1 MPQQGASPDVTP
13 APLERTRCAIAR
25 SVYRLLILAA
35 RATTLLLLPR
45 DHPSRI
51 FTESAARSNKLML
64 ARITQATVP
73 RTRPTEENS
82 RHPISL
88 LAVTVWTI
96 VVGLGLY
103 VSETAAAFP
112 F

>member
-1 MPQQGASPDVTP
+1 
-13 APLERTRCAIAR
+13 
-25 SVYRLLILAA
+25 
-35 RATTLLLLPR
+35 
-45 DHPSRI
+45 
-51 FTESAARSNKLML
+51 ML